1 MSGAHRS
8 CASGHGP
15 TSRTIVRC
23 AARGCRRPPVV
34 APPSERSRSR
44 RSRCRRRRAPGAA
57 PTAASRA
64 SQSTARFCEV
74 CRYDF
79 AAQKPGPAPRVP
91 AKNAASSAVP
101 SVPSLQ
107 AGTHWDVV
115 IQTDASLDTEP
126 DAETPFEARA
136 DVVVRVDGPESA
148 HRSHRPGARHSSRRS
163 RSHDPGASRRHAKIV
178 TLADGS
184 LALQD
189 LASTNGTKLNGAT
202 VPRGGRSPLA
212 HGDAIV
218 IGRWTKLTLRRSS

>member
-8 CASGHGP
+8 CASGHDSTDDDYCSVCG
-15 TSRTIVRC
+15 
-23 AARGCRRPPVV
+23 ARMP
-34 APPSERSRSR
+34 APPGG
-44 RSRCRRRRAPGAA
+44 RAAVGAVA
-57 PTAASRA
+57 VPSVPLPPSASAGSCPDCGEPRVE
-64 SQSTARFCEV
+64 STARFCEV

-136 DVVVRVDGPESA
+136 DVVVRVDGPDLLIG
-148 HRSHRPGARHSSRRS
+148 RTDPARDIHPEIAL
-163 RSHDPGASRRHAKIV
+163 HDPGASRRHAKIV